1 MYNFKESILNHLSI
15 HFVGNAADNEGMTLS
30 KSSMKVDDEIKD
42 LLKKFF
48 LKPFKEGTLYNF
60 EHSSDL
66 NLNEMYAYAS
76 AVFADPDSLHLQSV
90 NMARHLYDSSQHPM
104 IKSGEVYIAYL
115 DECVIEGEVCEV
127 LGVFKSENKETYLKV
142 FPHNDEFE
150 VSQENGI
157 NINKLDKGCLIF
169 NTEKEHGY
177 KVAIVDNSSKGE
189 EAARF
194 WKDDFLAVA
203 PREDSFYHTQNY
215 IDMCKGFAHEAL
227 GETSRVDQIDL
238 MNNSMAYFKE
248 TETFNKQEFAEKV
261 MQEPEVI
268 EAFEQY
274 KNQYTE
280 DRQVTVYDEFDIS
293 KPAVKQSKKFVKSV
307 IKLDKNFHVYV
318 HGNRENVERGYD
330 EGRQQNFYTLYFYEE
345 S

>member
-1 MYNFKESILNHLSI
+1 
-15 HFVGNAADNEGMTLS
+15 MTLS
-30 KSSMKVDDEIKD
+30 KSSIKVDDELKD

-48 LKPFKEGTLYNF
+48 LKPFKVGTLYNF
-60 EHSSDL
+60 QHSSDL
-66 NLNEMYAYAS
+66 NLNEMYSYAS
-76 AVFADPDSLHLQSV
+76 SVFDDPDCLHLQSV
-90 NMARHLYDSSQHPM
+90 NMARHLYDCSQHPM
-104 IKSGEVYIAYL
+104 IKNGELYIAHL

-127 LGVFKSENKETYLKV
+127 LGIFKSENKETYLKV
-142 FPHNDEFE
+142 YPQNDQFE
-150 VSQENGI
+150 VTRENGI

-169 NTEKEHGY
+169 NTEKEYGY
-177 KVAIVDNSSKGE
+177 KVAIIDHSSNAN

-194 WKDDFLAVA
+194 WKDDFLGLS

-215 IDMCKGFAHEAL
+215 IDMCRGFAHEAL
-227 GETSRVDQIDL
+227 GAATTRVDQIDL
-238 MNNSMAYFKE
+238 MNNSIAYFRE
-248 TETFNKQEFAEKV
+248 TETFNKQEFAEQV

-268 EAFEQY
+268 EAFESY
-274 KNQYTE
+274 KNQYVE
-280 DRQVTVYDEFDIS
+280 ERQVAVYDEFDVS

-330 EGRQQNFYTLYFYEE
+330 EGRRQNFYTLYFHEE